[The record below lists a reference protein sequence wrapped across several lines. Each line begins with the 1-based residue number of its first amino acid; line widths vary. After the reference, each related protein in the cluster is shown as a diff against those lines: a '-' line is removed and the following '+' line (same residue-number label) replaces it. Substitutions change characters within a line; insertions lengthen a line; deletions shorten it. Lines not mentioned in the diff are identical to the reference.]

1 MKNKIKLMVIGMA
14 ALCLHFN
21 LNAQVQSGSF
31 GYYQDA
37 LRFSQSNMVGTARI
51 AGMAGAGSV
60 LGGDLSA
67 TALNPAG
74 LGFYNRSQFV
84 FTPSLNFNQY
94 NTAFLGQNSNNEKS
108 RLEFSNLGVVVN
120 FNKSDFIPGGWR
132 GGSIAVTYNRTN
144 DFSQRL
150 TYGANNDNNSII
162 DAMLDRADGF
172 FDFELGGIEQ
182 VGFDHYLINPL
193 PNAPDFYVSPVEG
206 FPFQEESITRSGFT
220 DKINIAGGANYDD
233 KIYVGAGVGIVYS
246 SYNMNR
252 IYIESF
258 AGTVLQSFSIDELFD
273 ASGTGFN
280 ANVGIIVRPTDFL
293 RVGAS
298 ITTPTW
304 FNFSEESD
312 AVYNSEYNNFDV
324 SGFED
329 NGQRVILEDTVL
341 NSLQTQTNVFFSD
354 YDLRTPSKI
363 NLGAAFFIGK
373 SGFITADFERINYS
387 NAHVSSSDFS
397 ADSDNRTIASIYDA
411 ATNIRI
417 GGEYRYKEFRFRGGY
432 ASLGDPTNDLLD
444 DVDRSRTVI
453 SAGIGMNLGRY
464 FFDFAYSQTKF
475 NDSFTSYTFTDG
487 VGPTAITESKLNNA
501 RLTFGLNF

>member
-21 LNAQVQSGSF
+21 ATAQIQPGSF

-37 LRFSQSNMVGTARI
+37 LRFSQSNTIGTARL

-67 TALNPAG
+67 ASLNPAG
-74 LGFYNRSQFV
+74 LALYNRSQFV

-94 NTAFLGQNSNNEKS
+94 NTSFLGQGSNNEKS
-108 RLEFSNLGVVVN
+108 RLEISNLGVVIN

-132 GGSIAVTYNRTN
+132 GGSVAVTYNRKN
-144 DFSQRL
+144 DFNQRL
-150 TYGANNDNNSII
+150 TYGANNNNSSII

-172 FDFELGGIEQ
+172 FSNELGGIEQ

-206 FPFQEESITRSGFT
+206 FPFQEESITRSGHT
-220 DKINIAGGANYDD
+220 DEINIAGGANYDD
-233 KIYVGAGVGIVYS
+233 KIYIGAGFGIVS
-246 SYNMNR
+246 SNYQMSR
-252 IYIESF
+252 VYRESF
-258 AGTVLQSFSIDELFD
+258 SGTVLESFSIDELFD

-280 ANVGIIVRPTDFL
+280 ANVGVIVRPTDFI
-293 RVGAS
+293 RIGAS

-304 FNFSEESD
+304 YNFSEESD
-312 AVYNSEYNNFDV
+312 AIYNSEYNNFDV

-341 NSLQTQTNVFFSD
+341 NSLQSQTNVFFSD
-354 YDLRTPSKI
+354 YDLRTPARF

-373 SGFITADFERINYS
+373 SGFITADIERVNYANS
-387 NAHVSSSDFS
+387 HVSSSDFS
-397 ADSDNRTIASIYDA
+397 ADSDNRTIASIYQA
-411 ATNIRI
+411 TTNIRI
-417 GGEYRYKEFRFRGGY
+417 GGEFRYKEFRFRGGF
-432 ASLGDPTNDLLD
+432 ASIGDPTNELLD
-444 DVDRSRTVI
+444 DVDRSRTVV
-453 SAGIGMNLGRY
+453 SAGVGVNMGRY
-464 FFDFAYSQTKF
+464 FLDFAYTQTKF
-475 NDSFTSYTFTDG
+475 NDSFTSYTFADG
-487 VGPTAITESKLNNA
+487 VGPTATTENKLGNA
-501 RLTFGLNF
+501 RISLGLNF